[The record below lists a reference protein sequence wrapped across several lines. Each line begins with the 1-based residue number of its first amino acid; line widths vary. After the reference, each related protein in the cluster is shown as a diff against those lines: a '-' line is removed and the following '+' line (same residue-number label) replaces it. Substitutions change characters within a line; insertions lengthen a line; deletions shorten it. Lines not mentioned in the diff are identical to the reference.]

1 MIYTYVINGVNF
13 NCEEVITSED
23 GAMLRGFSKPL
34 CVTLDKLT
42 AKAKYNLASIKELE
56 ADYLYSSEAP
66 DETNFREMLKSA
78 KEKTEDL
85 FNLIKSRSYESDQ
98 TSLACQ
104 EAHNIYDQLK
114 KFSLDTPQHITENFD
129 RNSHFVR
136 DFFMAIAGSFFF
148 GLILHTAL
156 DQIAY
161 LKQYAENFSIIG
173 AGSTLLV
180 SGRYAI
186 IREHNEPIYR
196 INYLHDSSLDLCGQ
210 LAKIEE
216 SFEHIE

>member
-34 CVTLDKLT
+34 CVKLDKLT
-42 AKAKYNLASIKELE
+42 VKAKANLDLIKELE

-66 DETNFREMLKSA
+66 DETNFRETLKSA

-104 EAHNIYDQLK
+104 EAHNIYYQLK
-114 KFSLDTPQHITENFD
+114 QFSLDTPQHINENFD
-129 RNSHFVR
+129 RNSHFSR
-136 DFFMAIAGSFFF
+136 DLSMAIAGSFFW
-148 GLILHTAL
+148 GLIFHTAL
-156 DQIAY
+156 EQIDY
-161 LKQYAENFSIIG
+161 LKEYANNFSLIG
-173 AGSTLLV
+173 AGSVLFL
-180 SGRYAI
+180 SGGYAI
-186 IREHNEPIYR
+186 IRDHNEPIYR

-210 LAKIEE
+210 LTKIEE